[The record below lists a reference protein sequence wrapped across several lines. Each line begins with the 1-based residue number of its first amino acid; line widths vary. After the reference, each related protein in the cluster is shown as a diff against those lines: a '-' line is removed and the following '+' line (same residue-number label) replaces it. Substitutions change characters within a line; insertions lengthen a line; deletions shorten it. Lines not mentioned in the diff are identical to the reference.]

1 MVLMHIKCPCEQK
14 RRWLQNQTLIKPR
27 IKDAGYYRARQ
38 HSSGEQRGEECNPTQ
53 VKISAHAYPDSTE
66 FTSSFPQSLA
76 PFEALP
82 TWWPLWEDDIKIMA
96 KLTEQKLVWLH
107 FRFYYMKPI
116 YRIMVIL
123 YTFLWWAIIC
133 WTLLIVITFAAS
145 IPDD

>member
-1 MVLMHIKCPCEQK
+1 MQDITKQGST
-14 RRWLQNQTLIKPR
+14 LQGNKEERNAT
-27 IKDAGYYRARQ
+27 Q
-38 HSSGEQRGEECNPTQ
+38 HRF
-53 VKISAHAYPDSTE
+53 KIAAHAYPDSVE

-82 TWWPLWEDDIKIMA
+82 TWWSLWEDNIKIMA
-96 KLTEQKLVWLH
+96 KLTEQKLVWLR

-123 YTFLWWAIIC
+123 YTFLWRAIIC
-133 WTLLIVITFAAS
+133 WSLLIVITFVAS

>member
-1 MVLMHIKCPCEQK
+1 MQDITKQGST
-14 RRWLQNQTLIKPR
+14 LQGNKEERNAT
-27 IKDAGYYRARQ
+27 Q
-38 HSSGEQRGEECNPTQ
+38 HRF
-53 VKISAHAYPDSTE
+53 KIAAHAYPDSVE

-82 TWWPLWEDDIKIMA
+82 TWWSLWEDDIKIMA

-107 FRFYYMKPI
+107 FRFYYMEPI

-123 YTFLWWAIIC
+123 YTFLWRAIIC
-133 WTLLIVITFAAS
+133 WSLLIVITFVAS